1 MHFNSFD
8 IELASLQIVG
18 VTIILVNKIERSQIS
33 KAYESGEAL

>member
-18 VTIILVNKIERSQIS
+18 VTIILVNKIG
-33 KAYESGEAL
+33 KESNKQGV